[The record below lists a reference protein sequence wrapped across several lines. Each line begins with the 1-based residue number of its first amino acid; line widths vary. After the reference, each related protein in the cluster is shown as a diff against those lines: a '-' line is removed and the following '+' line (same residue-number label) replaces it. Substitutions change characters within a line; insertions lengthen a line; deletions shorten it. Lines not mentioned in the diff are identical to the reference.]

1 MRRIPSDRRLTATLC
16 ANIFRAFA
24 AAVSAILILLG
35 PTPAAHAQPG
45 QSNPTLQE
53 TQARQAAM
61 AGAAIAAEFRK
72 IASSTPQL
80 DRLIF
85 NTYGTTLTP
94 EKLEVARRV
103 VRSNLTDENL
113 SAYIGKVIAPL
124 IATNPSMEDVI
135 TAAMEG
141 VVSLQ
146 LKGLARLS
154 PELQANFITH
164 SLGTMANMEP
174 ADCKAAALGQMN
186 SVQAARLERRY
197 IAGLPLGKF
206 EAITNLYQEAAKA
219 QLRGF
224 PDARQL
230 NDSQAR
236 LAQSVFEKSAEDL
249 FTRSVPLG
257 VLERLA
263 SSGFE
268 ALPAREA
275 CLIAYLSNAAI
286 LDMPEPYRTWQ
297 LTRFMLSLQ

>member
-1 MRRIPSDRRLTATLC
+1 MKRTPQGRCLPATVSFTISSAL
-16 ANIFRAFA
+16 A
-24 AAVSAILILLG
+24 AAGSTLLILLSSA
-35 PTPAAHAQPG
+35 PAAQA
-45 QSNPTLQE
+45 QSNSSQQSTQA
-53 TQARQAAM
+53 TQAREAAQV
-61 AGAAIAAEFRK
+61 GAVIAAEFRK

-85 NTYGTTLTP
+85 STYGTTLTP
-94 EKLEVARRV
+94 EKLEVARRG

-124 IATNPSMEDVI
+124 IATNPSMEDV
-135 TAAMEG
+135 TAAAMEG
-141 VVSLQ
+141 VVALQ

-154 PELQANFITH
+154 PELQSAFITH

-186 SVQAARLERRY
+186 SAQAARLERRY
-197 IAGLPLGKF
+197 IAGLPLGQF

-219 QLRGF
+219 ELRGF
-224 PDARQL
+224 PDARQI